1 MKITVYVSWDDESII
16 SEKEYQEYRNKEIQE
31 KLADDFAYEEWLSD
45 HLYDHYTHMEVW
57 NLTDKDRLE
66 IRQEYERLT
75 HSDFDED
82 SDYARV
88 ELEI

>member
-31 KLADDFAYEEWLSD
+31 ILTDDFAYEEWLSD
-45 HLYDHYTHMEVW
+45 YLYGNYTHMEVW

-75 HSDFDED
+75 HRDFDEG
-82 SDYARV
+82 SDYVRV

>member
-16 SEKEYQEYRNKEIQE
+16 SEKEYQEYRNKEICE
-31 KLADDFAYEEWLSD
+31 AINDDDVYEEWLSD
-45 HLYDHYTHMEVW
+45 YLCGNYSHMEVW

-66 IRQEYERLT
+66 IRKEYERT
-75 HSDFDED
+75 VNSNFDED
-82 SDYARV
+82 SDYVRV